1 MAKQRLPYQM
11 KMQER
16 NAKAVMMNRA
26 LKALVSHKIECSKAR
41 KAEEPE
47 PYLKLSEVEVQTL
60 IDACGLAKDAL
71 KGIQIE
77 MFNSKPIKR
86 CQEVIQDTN
95 E

>member
-1 MAKQRLPYQM
+1 MATQRMPYQM
-11 KMQER
+11 TTQEKR
-16 NAKAVMMNRA
+16 AKAVTINRVVKV
-26 LKALVSHKIECSKAR
+26 LKTHKGKCSKAR

-77 MFNSKPIKR
+77 MFNSKPTIQ
-86 CQEVIQDTN
+86 CQDIQKQS